1 VLRHSQEPQ
10 GRETC
15 QEEVQAVDG
24 RVISSGVVGA
34 LDAYQRRHRWLGFPL
49 AVIYKFGDD
58 QGLYLAALITYYGFL
73 SLFPLLLLL
82 VTILGFLIHGD
93 PHLQA
98 KIVNSALVD
107 FPVIGSQLRGN
118 LHALSGSGVGLVVGI
133 LGTLYGCLG
142 AAGATQN
149 AFNRAWAVPRNQ
161 RPNPITLRIRSLVL
175 LLVIGSGV
183 LMATGLAGLT
193 TGAGAFG
200 VNVGTA
206 VRVGAILLAT
216 LVNVG
221 LFVLAFRV
229 LTAREVATR
238 NLRTAAVLAG
248 IGWELVQLLGTYFV
262 AHVLKG
268 APEAYGVFGLVLG
281 LIAWIYLLAVVTV
294 LAAEI
299 AVVSQRHLWPRA
311 LLTLFTDQIELTA
324 ADKRAYTAYAQS
336 ERYKGFEVIDVT
348 FRTSE
353 MPSADTE
360 QFSDG

>member
-1 VLRHSQEPQ
+1 
-10 GRETC
+10 
-15 QEEVQAVDG
+15 
-24 RVISSGVVGA
+24 VVGA
-34 LDAYQRRHRWLGFPL
+34 VDVYQQSHRWLGFPL

-58 QGLYLAALITYYGFL
+58 QGLYLAALIAYYGFL

-98 KIVNSALVD
+98 KIVDSALVD

-118 LHALSGSGVGLVVGI
+118 LHALSGSGVGLAVGI

-161 RPNPITLRIRSLVL
+161 RPNPITLRVRSLVL
-175 LLVIGSGV
+175 LVVIGAGV
-183 LMATGLAGLT
+183 LITTVLSGLT
-193 TGAGAFG
+193 TGADAFG
-200 VNVGTA
+200 TNVGTA

-216 LVNVG
+216 FVNVG

-229 LTAREVATR
+229 LTAREVDTR
-238 NLRTAAVLAG
+238 HLRAPALLAG

-262 AHVLKG
+262 AHALKG

-281 LIAWIYLLAVVTV
+281 LVAWIYLLAVVTV

-299 AVVSQRHLWPRA
+299 AVVAQRELWPRA
-311 LLTLFTDQIELTA
+311 LLTLFTDQVELTA
-324 ADKRAYTAYAQS
+324 ADKRAYVAYAQS
-336 ERYKGFEVIDVT
+336 ERYKGFELIDVS
-348 FRTSE
+348 FHTSE
-353 MPSADTE
+353 TASPGPERS
-360 QFSDG
+360 SKR